1 MLHQAG
7 RDLVAETLTASI
19 PAGDRVRMALVINGR
34 EEPMPAQVGTGDTH
48 REFVDRWRTLRAAF
62 DDSSPLVDDLDAM
75 DFSGALLALKEGHH
89 LTRTGWN
96 GTGLFVMLQ
105 AGYPD
110 GIPINQNTAAATGL
124 PQGTMCAVSP
134 YLQLCKTGDRAQLD
148 AWVPSTGD
156 VLASDWRIVPRP

>member
-1 MLHQAG
+1 MTSEDGYPNPEVSDGDFPRLWHRFRSAFLG
-7 RDLVAETLTASI
+7 EPERDD
-19 PAGDRVRMALVINGR
+19 DRRI
-34 EEPMPAQVGTGDTH
+34 
-48 REFVDRWRTLRAAF
+48 
-62 DDSSPLVDDLDAM
+62 
-75 DFSGALLALKEGHH
+75 DFSGALIALQQGRHLA
-89 LTRTGWN
+89 RDGWN

-134 YLQLCKTGDRAQLD
+134 YLQLCKTGEQCRLD